1 MSATLIFPCGH
12 SYGTD
17 NIRSVTNLRCATC
30 AREAM
35 AKRARTNRNNAKT
48 KATRTN
54 LSTYDGRV
62 HAPLVGADCAALRR
76 NVERGSQLLLKALYR
91 EHPNVF
97 EAAAKAGRLVVIP

>member
-12 SYGTD
+12 SYSTV
-17 NIRSVTNLRCATC
+17 NIRSVTSLRCATC

-35 AKRARTNRNNAKT
+35 AKRAKTNRKKT
-48 KATRTN
+48 KAKRTN

-91 EHPNVF
+91 EHPGVF
-97 EAAAKAGRLVVIP
+97 HAAAKAGRLVVIP